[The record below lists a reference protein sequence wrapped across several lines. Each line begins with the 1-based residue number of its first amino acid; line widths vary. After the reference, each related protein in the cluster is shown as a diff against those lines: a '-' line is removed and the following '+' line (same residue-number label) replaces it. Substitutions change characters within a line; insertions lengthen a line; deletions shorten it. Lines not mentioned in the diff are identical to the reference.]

1 MEPILPPEEG
11 ENVGDEAKPPANHE
25 NEAQNVG
32 QESVEPEIVS
42 DAISEQ
48 VDPGSSVSLQDA
60 EGTGGS
66 SALQVKVQ
74 DEAEGDGVVSGAV
87 QAEVHVE
94 GGGDGVVTQRDIQG
108 GARVYPL
115 CVGRR

>member
-1 MEPILPPEEG
+1 MANIGVPDTCFVHRPPLKRSKTSH
-11 ENVGDEAKPPANHE
+11 GDG
-25 NEAQNVG
+25 V
-32 QESVEPEIVS
+32 
-42 DAISEQ
+42 
-48 VDPGSSVSLQDA
+48 GSSAAHREVTRSRDELL
-60 EGTGGS
+60 GSGGS